1 MAITSM
7 KEQLLQSFKNFY
19 TFLEGKCVSN
29 LESTSNT
36 LPLAASQGKA
46 LNDKITKNI
55 DVSKNISEKLV
66 PIGYIFTWTNKKVNG
81 NTLNAPSLTTPDN
94 VHNYFGFGEWERITD
109 CFLYSG
115 AMIGGTGGESSV
127 VLKTANMPSHSHS
140 IPSLN
145 GYTNNDGSGAHTH
158 KIQARYDYTA
168 ATKSGGAA
176 RANGGGSEL
185 SDDRFGVTT
194 SAGAHTHTVTIYAST
209 TETTGSD
216 MAHNNMP
223 PYVNVYM
230 WMRVG

>member
-66 PIGYIFTWTNKKVNG
+66 PIGYIFTWTNKKANG
-81 NTLNAPSLTTPDN
+81 NTLNAPSLTTPDEVN
-94 VHNYFGFGEWERITD
+94 HYFGFGTWERIND
-109 CFLYSG
+109 RFLYSG
-115 AMIGGTGGESSV
+115 GAIGGTGGESTVTLNTS
-127 VLKTANMPSHSHS
+127 NIPSHNHDVGT
-140 IPSLN
+140 LQT
-145 GYTNNDGSGAHTH
+145 G
-158 KIQARYDYTA
+158 
-168 ATKSGGAA
+168 
-176 RANGGGSEL
+176 
-185 SDDRFGVTT
+185 
-194 SAGAHTHTVTIYAST
+194 SAGGHVHQIQIETKKIDANNTTGSSHPSVPSAHSGNMSDWCGRTDTQGVHTHTITGF
-209 TETTGSD
+209 TGSTGSGT
-216 MAHNNMP
+216 AHNNMP
-223 PYVNVYM
+223 PYLNVYM

>member
-1 MAITSM
+1 MAITCM

-19 TFLEGKCVSN
+19 AFLEGKCVSN

-36 LPLAASQGKA
+36 LPLAASQGKE
-46 LNDKITKNI
+46 LNDRI
-55 DVSKNISEKLV
+55 EKLV
-66 PIGYIFTWTNKKVNG
+66 PIGYIFTWTNKKING
-81 NTLNAPSLTTPDN
+81 DTLNAHSLTTPDN

-168 ATKSGGAA
+168 ATKSSGAA

-194 SAGAHTHTVTIYAST
+194 SAGAHTHTVTIYASA

>member
-1 MAITSM
+1 MAIMSI

-19 TFLEGKCVSN
+19 TFLGEKCVNN
-29 LESTSNT
+29 LTSTSDT
-36 LPLAASQGKA
+36 LPLSASQGKE
-46 LNDKITKNI
+46 LNDRI
-55 DVSKNISEKLV
+55 EKLV
-66 PIGYIFTWTNKKVNG
+66 PIGYIFTWTNKKING

-94 VHNYFGFGEWERITD
+94 VHNYFGFGKWERITD

-115 AMIGGTGGESSV
+115 AIIGGTGGESSV

-145 GYTNNDGSGAHTH
+145 GYTNNDGSGEHTH

-185 SDDRFGVTT
+185 SDDRFGITT

-209 TETTGSD
+209 TEATGSG

>member
-1 MAITSM
+1 MSI

-19 TFLEGKCVSN
+19 TFLEERCVSN
-29 LESTSNT
+29 LTSTSDT
-36 LPLAASQGKA
+36 LPLSASQGKE
-46 LNDKITKNI
+46 LNDRI
-55 DVSKNISEKLV
+55 EKLV
-66 PIGYIFTWTNKKVNG
+66 PIGYIFTWTNKKING
-81 NTLNAPSLTTPDN
+81 DTLNAHSLTTPDN

-168 ATKSGGAA
+168 ATKSSGAA

-209 TETTGSD
+209 TETTGSG

-223 PYVNVYM
+223 PYLNVYM

>member
-19 TFLEGKCVSN
+19 AFLEGKCVSN
-29 LESTSNT
+29 LDSTSDT

-66 PIGYIFTWTNKKVNG
+66 PIGYIFTWTNKKANG

-158 KIQARYDYTA
+158 NLLF
-168 ATKSGGAA
+168 KSDAST
-176 RANGGGSEL
+176 NGSGSRVA
-185 SDDRFGVTT
+185 SGT
-194 SAGAHTHTVTIYAST
+194 SNKSNSAVESSGAHTHTVTIYAST

>member
-1 MAITSM
+1 MAVMSI

-19 TFLEGKCVSN
+19 EFLGKRCVSN
-29 LESTSNT
+29 LISTSDT
-36 LPLAASQGKA
+36 LPLSASQGKE
-46 LNDKITKNI
+46 LNDRI
-55 DVSKNISEKLV
+55 EKLV
-66 PIGYIFTWTNKKVNG
+66 PIGYIFTWTNKKING
-81 NTLNAPSLTTPDN
+81 NMLNAPSLTTPDN
-94 VHNYFGFGEWERITD
+94 VHNYFGFGKWERITD
-109 CFLYSG
+109 HFLYSG
-115 AMIGGTGGESSV
+115 SAIGGTGGASSV
-127 VLKTANMPSHSHS
+127 VLSTANMPSHSHD

-158 KIQARYDYTA
+158 KIQARYDNTA
-168 ATKSGGAA
+168 ATKTGGAA

-209 TETTGSD
+209 TGATGSG